1 MSLSLEMGDLFAK
14 QMLNVNGQS
23 VNLDAI
29 DIKEIQE
36 LLGDSSLLQ
45 PYVQAPEQGMYAV
58 ERNLMFQFKMNF
70 KLTGFKILLK
80 SNLVSRESDLYGIW
94 VLIVCKACS
103 FNIVVYI
110 EGKQGKNLLLPS
122 FSFKL

>member
-45 PYVQAPEQGMYAV
+45 PYVQAPEQGM
-58 ERNLMFQFKMNF
+58 
-70 KLTGFKILLK
+70 
-80 SNLVSRESDLYGIW
+80 
-94 VLIVCKACS
+94 
-103 FNIVVYI
+103 
-110 EGKQGKNLLLPS
+110 
-122 FSFKL
+122 